1 MIQSRTEYKEFLS
14 LELERYF
21 HGGSFKRC
29 MQHLFMPPLAKWIY
43 FLRTYEY
50 LLNCNNI
57 LFRRI
62 RLEIVKYKFY
72 KLSEVLGFS
81 ISPNTFDKGLKLQHY
96 GGIIINKE
104 CKIGKNCSIR
114 PFTVIGNKD
123 DKRYNEVPI
132 IGDNVLIGANVVIIG
147 DIKIGNNVVI
157 GAGSVVLESI
167 PDNCV
172 VVGNPSRIIKK
183 LGN

>member
-1 MIQSRTEYKEFLS
+1 MIQTREDYKEYLN

-21 HGGSFKRC
+21 HGSSFKRRL
-29 MQHLFMPPLAKWIY
+29 QHLFMPPLAKWIY
-43 FLRTYEY
+43 YLRTYEY
-50 LLNCNNI
+50 LLNCDNV
-57 LFRRI
+57 LFRKV
-62 RLEIVKYKFY
+62 RLELIKYNFY

-96 GGIIINKE
+96 GGIIINKD
-104 CKIGKNCSIR
+104 CRIGKNCSIR

-123 DKRYNEVPI
+123 DKRYKEVPQ

-147 DIKIGNNVVI
+147 GINIGNNVVI
-157 GAGSVVLESI
+157 GAGSVVLDSV

-172 VVGNPSRIIKK
+172 IAGNPAKILKQ
-183 LGN
+183 L

>member
-1 MIQSRTEYKEFLS
+1 MIQTRADYKEYLN

-21 HGGSFKRC
+21 HGGTLKRKL
-29 MQHLFMPPLAKWIY
+29 QHFFMPPLAKWIY
-43 FLRTYEY
+43 YLRTYEY
-50 LLNCNNI
+50 LLNCDNV
-57 LFRRI
+57 LFRKV
-62 RLEIVKYKFY
+62 RLGLIKYNFY

-96 GGIIINKE
+96 GGIIINKD
-104 CKIGKNCSIR
+104 CRIGKNCSIR

-123 DKRYNEVPI
+123 DKRYKEVPQ

-147 DIKIGNNVVI
+147 GIKIGNNVVI
-157 GAGSVVLESI
+157 GAGSVVLNSV

-172 VVGNPSRIIKK
+172 IAGNPAKILKTF
-183 LGN
+183 